1 MLTWRQCVCND
12 MLHATCYILA
22 ACCIVCNDM
31 LHAIGY
37 ILAAHAHSTPTAED
51 GRRWQRERVEG
62 WRAPKVDH
70 SCAARVEH

>member
-1 MLTWRQCVCND
+1 

-51 GRRWQRERVEG
+51 GRRWHGVRVEG
-62 WRAPKVDH
+62 WHGV
-70 SCAARVEH
+70 RVE